1 MTNQMR
7 ALLASAA
14 EAAEMREKEAQVPA
28 EEEAE
33 EDKENA
39 MEVEPVVVQVEEPQR
54 KVGTE
59 GRGE

>member
-14 EAAEMREKEAQVPA
+14 EAAETREKEAQVPA